1 MLVMHHRLVYHAV
14 MVTVQNLKGLHSMI
28 RRTALFSLALMG
40 LLTLSSNAQQTPN
53 NKPVVVLIGDSIRM
67 GYAPAVSKFY
77 NNRVDVRSSKE
88 NGGDTA
94 NVLEHLDEWVIKVQ
108 PTLVHINAG
117 LHDLKLDRKTGKHQ
131 VELAD
136 YKANLKKILERITT
150 ETKAKVIFALTTP
163 VIDERHN
170 TNKPFDRKVS
180 DVEAYNRAAQEVLRG
195 FPAVGVNNLDVFAKG
210 LDLEKALVKD
220 GVHFTP
226 QAYQSLGQRVA
237 EFIQL
242 TALEPPVFVAK
253 RTAKA
258 PTLDGKADEAEWAN
272 AQTIKSFQAFWS
284 GKKPKLPHEA
294 KIMWD
299 DEALYYYADL
309 SDHYLKAYG
318 KKRNDTLWNGD
329 VFELFFKPSKTEPA
343 YYELQANPLGLI
355 LELPFPQKGYS
366 FEKLAAL
373 PHQGMTVAVDIQG
386 SLANPGKND
395 KKWTVEGRI
404 PWTLFAMT
412 GGKPKAGD
420 VWQFQLSYYD
430 YGPEG
435 TEPELGSCAP
445 LTVPN
450 YHRYEDYAG
459 LRFVGGK

>member
-1 MLVMHHRLVYHAV
+1 
-14 MVTVQNLKGLHSMI
+14 MI
-28 RRTALFSLALMG
+28 RRTTVLSLALISLLG
-40 LLTLSSNAQQTPN
+40 LNASAQQTTKT
-53 NKPVVVLIGDSIRM
+53 KPVLVLIGDSIRM
-67 GYAPAVSKFY
+67 GYAPAVTKYFK
-77 NNRVDVRSSKE
+77 NQVDIRSAE
-88 NGGDTA
+88 ANGGDSA
-94 NVLEHLDEWVIKVQ
+94 NLLEHLDEWVIKLQ
-108 PTLVHINAG
+108 PTVVHLNAG

-136 YKANLKKILERITT
+136 YKANLKKILERITK
-150 ETKAKVIFALTTP
+150 ETKAKVIFCLTTP
-163 VIDERHN
+163 VLDERHN
-170 TNKPFDRKVS
+170 ANKPFDRKQS
-180 DVEAYNRAAQEVLRG
+180 DVQAYNSAAIEVLRG
-195 FPAVGVNNLDVFAKG
+195 FPTVGLNNLHAFATNLG
-210 LDLEKALVKD
+210 LEKALVKD

-226 QAYQSLGQRVA
+226 EAYNTLGRRVA
-237 EFIQL
+237 EYAEL
-242 TALEPPVFVAK
+242 TALAPPVFVAK
-253 RTAKA
+253 RMAK
-258 PTLDGKADEAEWAN
+258 PPLLDGKANEPEWAN
-272 AQTIKSFQAFWS
+272 AQPIKSFQAFWS
-284 GKKPKLPHEA
+284 GQKPKLPHEA

-355 LELPFPQKGYS
+355 LELPFPSKGYS

-386 SLANPGKND
+386 SLATPGKND

-412 GGKPKAGD
+412 GGKPKPGD
-420 VWQFQLSYYD
+420 LWQFQLSYYD
-430 YGPEG
+430 YGPDG

-459 LRFVGGK
+459 LRFEGGK